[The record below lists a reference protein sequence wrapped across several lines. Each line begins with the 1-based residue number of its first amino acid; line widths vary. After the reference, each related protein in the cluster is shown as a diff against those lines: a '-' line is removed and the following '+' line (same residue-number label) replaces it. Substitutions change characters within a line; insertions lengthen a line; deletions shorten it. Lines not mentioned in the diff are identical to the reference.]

1 MLLLAL
7 DTSGKTGSAAVLED
21 GRVLASKSFTVGL
34 RHGREIMLRALE
46 TLDSAGRELREVS
59 HVAAGLGPGS
69 YTGIRVGV
77 ATAKTLA
84 WALGAKLYGV
94 PCADALALNAPPEY
108 ARIAVAIDAKR
119 GEVFGAVYEK
129 RNGAFAAAR
138 ACAVFKPEK
147 LAELAA
153 APVRK
158 SGEKIRVCVLG
169 DAAELYRGIFEKNG
183 LEVLSEEFSAV
194 RAENIGRLAE
204 ALPPEADAFKLAP
217 IYLRKSAAE
226 EKYSKKPI

>member
-1 MLLLAL
+1 MELNFSLLYVFSYFILL
-7 DTSGKTGSAAVLED
+7 IFL
-21 GRVLASKSFTVGL
+21 FTPS
-34 RHGREIMLRALE
+34 IIQ
-46 TLDSAGRELREVS
+46 T
-59 HVAAGLGPGS
+59 
-69 YTGIRVGV
+69 
-77 ATAKTLA
+77 
-84 WALGAKLYGV
+84 
-94 PCADALALNAPPEY
+94 
-108 ARIAVAIDAKR
+108 
-119 GEVFGAVYEK
+119 
-129 RNGAFAAAR
+129 
-138 ACAVFKPEK
+138 VFKPEK